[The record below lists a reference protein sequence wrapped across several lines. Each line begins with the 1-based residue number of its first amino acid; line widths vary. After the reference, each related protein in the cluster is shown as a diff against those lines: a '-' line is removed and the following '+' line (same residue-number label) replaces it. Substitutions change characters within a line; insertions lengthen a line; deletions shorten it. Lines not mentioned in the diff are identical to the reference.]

1 MAWGYTQIFSARAA
15 FLHLGAFTA
24 TIMTAN
30 VAMIIMPNQ
39 RKVVRA
45 LKAGEEPDPALGTQA
60 KQRSLHNNYLTLPV
74 IFMMLAMHNPL
85 AFATDYNWIIASLV
99 FLMGVT
105 IRHYFNT
112 YHAHKGVLIWP
123 WIATLAIFAVIVVI
137 SALGTTRAAD
147 VEAPE
152 RAAITQPHLLRLVN
166 DPEFETVRDLLGY
179 QCVMC
184 HASEPGWPGMAT
196 APKGVI
202 FDRPDQIA
210 RHARD
215 IYLQAGL
222 TRAMPPASA
231 ATMED
236 SERQLILR
244 WYEGAR

>member
-1 MAWGYTQIFSARAA
+1 
-15 FLHLGAFTA
+15 
-24 TIMTAN
+24 
-30 VAMIIMPNQ
+30 
-39 RKVVRA
+39 
-45 LKAGEEPDPALGTQA
+45 
-60 KQRSLHNNYLTLPV
+60 
-74 IFMMLAMHNPL
+74 
-85 AFATDYNWIIASLV
+85 
-99 FLMGVT
+99 MGVT

-123 WIATLAIFAVIVVI
+123 WIATLAIFAVIMVI

-147 VEAPE
+147 AEAPAQ
-152 RAAITQPHLLRLVN
+152 AAITQPNLSRLVN
-166 DPEFETVRDLLGY
+166 DPEFENVLDLLGY

-184 HASEPGWPGMAT
+184 HASEPGWPGMTT
-196 APKGVI
+196 APKGVS
-202 FDRPDQIA
+202 FDSPEQIA

-236 SERQLILR
+236 SERQLIVR